1 MSQVKHEK
9 KKEEETEIN
18 FGLSVQSILSK
29 KEKIVESFLRDL
41 SSCVDFESAET
52 SSNNSSSSNNGGGTT
67 TTGNEGG
74 GFDECDEQTFLQDME
89 KKLAN
94 ASILLSNKYGPI
106 LKQFMSQ
113 KQQQMF
119 SELYVRIPRLIQ
131 TSSDLN
137 LSVVYNKCLLNWIDS
152 PFVSVAS
159 PNKIL
164 LKNILPK
171 DLYLLTFYSMA
182 CVKRVKFDECF
193 SLSVVGRSSTG
204 KTRFLESVLLEAA
217 FTFNS
222 EKGVG
227 RYNGCKHRPIIM
239 YHDVDI
245 SVLYK
250 GTDGQ
255 IFRSLSRTEPTN
267 VKVHS
272 GLITLPPLWVLIS
285 ANQRIN
291 NHTFEKNSCQPSAT
305 STPSSQSPSMPATA
319 TSTTAHLFHSFFLS
333 GGGGGGNN
341 NNKVVE
347 TYESQLQ
354 VPGSKRELMQESLT
368 AVRMRVLELFVKAAP
383 NLEST
388 PLPSGTLF
396 TRLNLIVGLFDKI
409 VQILKKYS
417 VSDFHSPL
425 LVSYVLT
432 ALCSNFKLYNK
443 MWPDCYPSGKVT
455 NHDVASLVISH
466 VSDFRHRELYFKML
480 DSSDDC

>member
-1 MSQVKHEK
+1 MSQVKQDK
-9 KKEEETEIN
+9 KQGEETEIN
-18 FGLSVQSILSK
+18 FDFSVQSILSK
-29 KEKIVESFLRDL
+29 REKVIESFLRDL
-41 SSCVDFESAET
+41 SSCVDFESVET
-52 SSNNSSSSNNGGGTT
+52 SSSNSSSNG
-67 TTGNEGG
+67 GNEGG
-74 GFDECDEQTFLQDME
+74 GGHGFDECDEQSHLQDME

-113 KQQQMF
+113 KQQLMF
-119 SELYVRIPRLIQ
+119 SELYVRIPRAIQ
-131 TSSDLN
+131 TSTDLN

-152 PFVSVAS
+152 PSVSVAS

-164 LKNILPK
+164 QKNILPK

-272 GLITLPPLWVLIS
+272 GLITLPPLWVMIS
-285 ANQRIN
+285 SNQRIN
-291 NHTFEKNSCQPSAT
+291 NHTFEKTTCH
-305 STPSSQSPSMPATA
+305 PAT
-319 TSTTAHLFHSFFLS
+319 TSSTNSQLPSTSHIFHSFFSSS
-333 GGGGGGNN
+333 GINN
-341 NNKVVE
+341 TATSEK
-347 TYESQLQ
+347 YESQLQ
-354 VPGSKRELMQESLT
+354 VPGSKRELLQESLT
-368 AVRMRVLELFVKAAP
+368 AVRMRVLELFVKSAP

-388 PLPSGTLF
+388 PLPSGILF

-409 VQILKKYS
+409 VQIMKKYS
-417 VSDFHSPL
+417 VADFHSPL

-432 ALCSNFKLYNK
+432 ALCSNYKLYNK
-443 MWPDCYPSGKVT
+443 MWPNFYPDKISS
-455 NHDVASLVISH
+455 HDVASLIISH
-466 VSDFRHRELYFKML
+466 VPDVDHRELYFKML
-480 DSSDDC
+480 DS